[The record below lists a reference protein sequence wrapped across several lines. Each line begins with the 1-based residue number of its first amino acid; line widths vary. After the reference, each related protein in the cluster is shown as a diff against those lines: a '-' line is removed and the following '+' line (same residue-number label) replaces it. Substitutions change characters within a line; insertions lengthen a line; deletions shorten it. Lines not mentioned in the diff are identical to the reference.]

1 MSELCNYMHSYST
14 STTITKTT
22 PLNHGHKPSSL
33 QDELDKYDFTIRVL
47 MAMLRKLRASA
58 QIKAN
63 VFRSLY
69 KKDQTVLQILLAK
82 VQLPQEFIL
91 DGYVCGEDGLISQ
104 VDTHPAPA
112 DLGMVVFQ
120 PDKVKKGKCGKDC
133 GLPAL
138 SEIFGKITGKT
149 VEEPNV
155 ENKECVQVQKKVPA
169 EEPPQAPK
177 HVRLPSSQALKKGS
191 KSIQDVLDLALGHIP
206 LESKKAA
213 PKEKAKAKAKGNT
226 KAQPKN
232 AAAKTK

>member
-1 MSELCNYMHSYST
+1 
-14 STTITKTT
+14 
-22 PLNHGHKPSSL
+22 
-33 QDELDKYDFTIRVL
+33 

-177 HVRLPSSQALKKGS
+177 HVRLPSSQALKKRKQIYPGCVGFGFGPHS
-191 KSIQDVLDLALGHIP
+191 PGVK
-206 LESKKAA
+206 EKAA